1 METIEYGTR
10 RISFEVRRADRKTLG
25 IEVHPDLSIW
35 AIAPEQATVDAIRSK
50 ILLRASWII
59 KQQAFFQQFLPRIPE
74 RQYISGETHYYLGRR
89 YVLKIRNGAENNVK
103 LKGSELTVSTSAE
116 PNSELIRN
124 LLTSWYYEH
133 AKRIFDQKIENAL
146 RLFTKYK
153 IEKPEFEIR
162 RMKNRWGS
170 CTPQG
175 KIILNPELIKTPGL
189 CIDYVIIH
197 EMCHLVHP
205 SHSKSFYEL
214 QENLNPAWKRWKN
227 KLESVSSGGLI
238 NSPYNII

>member
-50 ILLRASWII
+50 ILKRAAWIL
-59 KQQAFFQQFLPRIPE
+59 KQQSFFQQFLPRIPE
-74 RQYISGETHYYLGRR
+74 RQYILGETHNYLGRR
-89 YVLKIRNGAENNVK
+89 YVLKIRKGAENNVK
-103 LKGSELTVSTSAE
+103 LKGSELIVFTAAE

-124 LLTSWYYEH
+124 LLTSWYYDH

-146 RLFTKYK
+146 QLFTKYK

-175 KIILNPELIKTPGL
+175 KIILNPELIKTPGH

-197 EMCHLVHP
+197 ELCHLVHP
-205 SHSKSFYEL
+205 NHSKEFHRL
-214 QENLNPAWKRWKN
+214 QVELNPRWQRWKT
-227 KLESVSSGGLI
+227 KLELI
-238 NSPYNII
+238 MM